1 MDSIE
6 IGKLVAIGISVIG
19 GLLGLLSFY
28 LIQIKRP
35 HIIAHVEKRI
45 RLGGTGGGGFQFYIP
60 VTFINKSHQTGV
72 ILKINLLVFSKNNA
86 DNVYCIDLSRFS
98 EIDDAENK
106 IIDNELPHPITIGGK
121 SGVYKLLRFT
131 WWNPSTPRF
140 NISDQEYAVILNLWT
155 SDQKSP
161 DIYIEHSISFSDEQL
176 EFFTKSKMN
185 SSCIEVTL
193 DDTPPNNRLLSQK
206 EISHLK

>member
-6 IGKLVAIGISVIG
+6 LGKLIAVAVSVIG

-28 LIQIKRP
+28 LIQIKKP

-72 ILKINLLVFSKNNA
+72 ILKISLLFFSKNNP

-106 IIDNELPHPITIGGK
+106 IIDNELPHPLTIGGK

-131 WWNPSTPRF
+131 WWNPSTPRL
-140 NISDQEYAVILNLWT
+140 IIGDQEYSVILNLWT
-155 SDQKSP
+155 SDQKNP
-161 DIYIEHSISFSDEQL
+161 DMHVQHSITFSDEQL
-176 EFFTKSKMN
+176 EFFAKSKMN
-185 SSCIEVTL
+185 SSCIEITL
-193 DDTPPNNRLLSQK
+193 DEMPPNNRLLKQR
-206 EISHLK
+206 EISYLK